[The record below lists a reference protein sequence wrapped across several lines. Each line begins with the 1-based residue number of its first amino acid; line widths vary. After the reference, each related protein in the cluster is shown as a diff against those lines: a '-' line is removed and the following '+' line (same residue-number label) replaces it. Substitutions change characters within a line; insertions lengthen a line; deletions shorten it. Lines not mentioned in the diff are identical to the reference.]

1 MRRSGPGMRESRFRE
16 LSDRARAIGQRDDRI
31 VAVLVYGSHAAG
43 TADEHSDLD
52 LGIVTTDDGFDGL
65 VADAPSFVEA
75 LGRPLFLDHFGNPAR
90 IHAILD
96 DGTGLEVIIDRA
108 RHLAPDGPHGVLVDK
123 ESVLPRPA
131 GRKAPDRDRPEHVR
145 RLVTWFWHDV
155 DHVITALGR
164 GHAWWAYGQLEEL
177 RGVVIGLA
185 RLEAGAQDEDDE
197 PYWKVDEALPD
208 ERLAY
213 LRDTVAPPEVEPI
226 GDAALAL
233 IARYRELAIPA
244 AKAHG
249 VVYPTELDRLLTRR
263 LEELVLPSSG

>member
-108 RHLAPDGPHGVLVDK
+108 RHLASDGRHVVLVDK

-155 DHVITALGR
+155 DHVITALAR
-164 GHAWWAYGQLEEL
+164 GQTWWAYGQLEEL
-177 RGVVIGLA
+177 RAVVIGLA
-185 RLEAGAQDEDDE
+185 RVAAGAEEDDE
-197 PYWKVDEALPD
+197 PYWKIDEALPG
-208 ERLAY
+208 ERLAA
-213 LRDTVAPPEVEPI
+213 LRATVAPPELGPMRA
-226 GDAALAL
+226 AALAI
-233 IARYRELAIPA
+233 IALYRELAGPL
-244 AKAHG
+244 AKANG
-249 VVYPTELDRLLTRR
+249 VVYPAELDRLLTSR
-263 LEELVLPSSG
+263 LEELSLPR